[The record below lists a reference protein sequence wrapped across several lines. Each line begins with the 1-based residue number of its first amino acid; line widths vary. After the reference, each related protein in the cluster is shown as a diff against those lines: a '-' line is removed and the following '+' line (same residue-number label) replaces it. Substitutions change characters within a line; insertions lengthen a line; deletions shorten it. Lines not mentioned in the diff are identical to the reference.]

1 MHAIGWK
8 PIWCSILI
16 YVHSCFHHLFMK
28 HLNVLLIL
36 LHWKSCE
43 NRKQRGIN
51 IRMILQ
57 SCSQPIVLLLLWTCQ
72 KILFRKH
79 AINAIVEGLLRN
91 GLLLQICKAKRIE
104 VSLRL
109 KKGCLWLVRKFKKLK
124 WIFKTFC
131 KELKKNLFNPGLE
144 SIIEETNDV
153 QCIDAVTKIAIN
165 SASSLS
171 QRNVSGLMTSQNPEL
186 PEIKSLQ

>member
-1 MHAIGWK
+1 
-8 PIWCSILI
+8 
-16 YVHSCFHHLFMK
+16 
-28 HLNVLLIL
+28 
-36 LHWKSCE
+36 
-43 NRKQRGIN
+43 
-51 IRMILQ
+51 MILQ
-57 SCSQPIVLLLLWTCQ
+57 SCSQPIVLLLLWTYQ
-72 KILFRKH
+72 IILNYILFRKI
-79 AINAIVEGLLRN
+79 AINAIVEGGFTERIMFTN
-91 GLLLQICKAKRIE
+91 LQSKTNW
-104 VSLRL
+104 SFLSSL
-109 KKGCLWLVRKFKKLK
+109 KKACLWFVRKFKKSR

-131 KELKKNLFNPGLE
+131 KELKTANLGLE

>member
-1 MHAIGWK
+1 M
-8 PIWCSILI
+8 L
-16 YVHSCFHHLFMK
+16 
-28 HLNVLLIL
+28 
-36 LHWKSCE
+36 
-43 NRKQRGIN
+43 
-51 IRMILQ
+51 LQ
-57 SCSQPIVLLLLWTCQ
+57 SCSQPIVLLLLWTYQ
-72 KILFRKH
+72 IILNNILFKKY
-79 AINAIVEGLLRN
+79 AINAIVEGFLRN
-91 GLLLQICKAKRIE
+91 GLWLQICKAKRIE
-104 VSLRL
+104 VSLSL
-109 KKGCLWLVRKFKKLK
+109 KKGCLWFVRKFKKLK

-131 KELKKNLFNPGLE
+131 KEFKKKNLCNPGLE